1 MLARLHFKGV
11 SISNSFSNQQTLT
24 PFQQAFIS
32 IALVE
37 LTNEERKFQIL
48 IHGGKPTEDESP
60 GSVRDNAKRRKVD
73 PRTVTRKT

>member
-1 MLARLHFKGV
+1 MGIPLEVKQ
-11 SISNSFSNQQTLT
+11 SDLT
-24 PFQQAFIS
+24 QKQHAFIS
-32 IALVE
+32 FASSEYV
-37 LTNEERKFQIL
+37 NEERKFQIL